1 MTFLKHMRT
10 AFANIRRR
18 IADAGAASLFALGM
32 LAAACGP
39 AWATDWRP
47 DHTVIVVL
55 ENRSASQV
63 IGSPEAPCLNAL
75 AASGALFTNA
85 YAATTPYATIT
96 PGDTTQLAARPSQPN
111 YLYLF
116 SGSNQGVLP
125 EWFQSPGSPYTGTA
139 SHDAQGKALPAPLG
153 GVPVGVGNGL
163 VPAAWRPFTTP
174 NLGAAIRAAGASYAS
189 FSESLPYPAYDGE
202 RDLLP
207 LVDRY
212 RRKHNPT
219 VNWINLHQAAVPPA
233 RQRFVLPVDSNLGFL
248 NTQDPTSGQKYR
260 GFAVDADGR
269 SIGFEQLPT
278 VSLVVPNEQND
289 AHSASLAAAD
299 AWLAQHI
306 QPYADWARTHNSL
319 LIVTFD
325 EDGGPKI
332 GPPQPIV
339 TVFVG
344 PGQHVAAGRY
354 AQTIDHLNVLA
365 TVLQQYGA
373 LEAFGRD
380 FQAAFDTPQ
389 AARAHANLQPLTAV
403 ISPSGKAGS
412 AP

>member
-1 MTFLKHMRT
+1 MHTVFT
-10 AFANIRRR
+10 TIRRK
-18 IADAGAASLFALGM
+18 ITAATPAGLLALALLAGACGRAS
-32 LAAACGP
+32 
-39 AWATDWRP
+39 ATDWRP

-63 IGSPEAPCLNAL
+63 VGSAEAPCLNAL
-75 AASGALFTNA
+75 AASGALFTRA

-125 EWFQSPGSPYTGTA
+125 EWFQSPGSTYTSTA

-153 GVPVGVGNGL
+153 GVPVGIGNRL
-163 VPAAWRPFTTP
+163 VPTAWRPFTTP
-174 NLGAAIRAAGASYAS
+174 SLGTAILAAGGSYAS

-202 RDLLP
+202 GDLISP
-207 LVDRY
+207 LDHY

-219 VNWINLHQAAVPPA
+219 VNWINLHQTAVP
-233 RQRFVLPVDSNLGFL
+233 RTGQRFVLPVDSNLGFL
-248 NTQDPTSGQKYR
+248 NTRDPTSGQKYR

-269 SIGFEQLPT
+269 PIGFEQLPT
-278 VSLVVPNEQND
+278 VSLVMPNEQND

-325 EDGGPKI
+325 EDGGQQI
-332 GPPQPIV
+332 GPPQPIL

-344 PGQHVAAGRY
+344 PAQHVAAGRY
-354 AQTIDHLNVLA
+354 AQTVDHLNVLA
-365 TVLQQYGA
+365 TVLQSYGA
-373 LEAFGRD
+373 LDAFRRDFRAAFG
-380 FQAAFDTPQ
+380 TPE
-389 AARAHANLQPLTAV
+389 AARAHAGLQPLTPV
-403 ISPSGKAGS
+403 FSPPGKAES
-412 AP
+412 AQ